1 VIALRPI
8 SLKDANAY
16 VAEHHS
22 HHKPVVGHKF
32 SSSAVLFDEPEMPR
46 VGVVIVSR
54 PVAPPLDDG
63 RTLEV
68 TRLCCRGKDKNVASR
83 LLGAAT
89 QTAEGMGYIR
99 VVSYTRKDE
108 DGTCYRAAG
117 WIDVEETPGRA
128 WTSGN
133 KSTRWLPG
141 FYEPSTEI
149 VDRIRW
155 EWRPSQAIRAL
166 CRCIAAMGRW
176 AALWLK
182 ALRRAA

>member
-1 VIALRPI
+1 MIALRTI
-8 SLKDANAY
+8 SLKDANRY
-16 VAEHHS
+16 VAEHHA

-32 SSSAVLFDEPEMPR
+32 STGAVLFDEPEMPL
-46 VGVVIVSR
+46 VGCVIVSR

-68 TRLCCRGKDKNVASR
+68 TRLCCRGNDKNVASK
-83 LLGAAT
+83 LLRAAT
-89 QTAEGMGYIR
+89 QGAEAQGYIR

-117 WIDVEETPGRA
+117 WVPVAETPGRE

-141 FYEPSTEI
+141 FYEPTTEI

-155 EWRPSQAIRAL
+155 EWRPVQAIRAV
-166 CRCIAAMGRW
+166 CKCIAAIGRW
-176 AALWLK
+176 ASAWIRMQ
-182 ALRRAA
+182 RRAA